1 MVLPR
6 PTNSVYPP
14 PSPPRQDSTFVG
26 RRINAIRW
34 GAVPQS
40 GPSSSAKAFRPP
52 KNRASSPLSRS
63 NGAILIRRT
72 IGLSQP
78 RGKPDSAVLPL
89 RRTFGDEG
97 IQAFVLVPRLDGG

>member
-1 MVLPR
+1 MSAMELHCVR
-6 PTNSVYPP
+6 PVVAE
-14 PSPPRQDSTFVG
+14 ST
-26 RRINAIRW
+26 RW

-63 NGAILIRRT
+63 NGAILIRRA

-78 RGKPDSAVLPL
+78 RGNPGSAVLPL

-97 IQAFVLVPRLDGG
+97 IQAFVRVPRLDRALDVQPLDFGKAAPH